1 MTPTR
6 NRRQPPSETILEQW
20 RLHNP
25 FERASAELIRRAQEY
40 ERQGKKQQVMD
51 SEAALL

>member
-1 MTPTR
+1 MTHTTS
-6 NRRQPPSETILEQW
+6 RRTPPSESILEEW